1 MDNSHYIPK
10 EISWLSFNERVLQEA
25 ENTDVPLYNRLK
37 FLGIYSGN
45 LDEYYRVR
53 VSTLKRIS
61 KLEEN
66 AELILGYN
74 AKEVLD
80 EINKTVLKQ
89 RKRFDEI
96 FLVLIA
102 ELKNQNIFII
112 NENELDNE
120 QQKFVFDFYRKKVKK
135 LLMPVLLNQSRE
147 FPEIKD
153 ELNYFAIRLSKLKTN
168 VYEDALLE
176 IPVENLNRFIA
187 LPDKNGKKYF
197 IFLDDIVRFG
207 LKDFFKSLKYDTIE
221 TYALK
226 LTKDAE
232 LDIGDDISESYI
244 QNVAKS
250 LKKRKDGNPVSF
262 VYDRNL
268 PVEFFDLL
276 CKKLHFKKQDALLP
290 GGKYHNLKDLL
301 DFPFPKNPELTYPE
315 LSPIEHKYLPTGKNL
330 FSSIKKRDVLL
341 HLPYHSFDYLLDLM
355 QMAAIDPSV
364 STIKFTV
371 YRLAQNSAAIKA
383 LINAAKN
390 GKNVTVVV
398 ELQARFDEE
407 ANIQW
412 SNILLE
418 EGVRV
423 IHGAP
428 GLKVHAKILQI
439 SRVES
444 GKIVQYAAV
453 NTGNFNEN
461 TARVYSD
468 LLLLTADRRITADIV
483 KTFNFL
489 EKNYK
494 REHFNHVI
502 VSPFNLRSTLV
513 KQINIE
519 MDNALKGKK
528 AYIKLKVNN
537 LVAPKIIKL
546 LYEASQCGVEIKLI
560 VRGMMSLV
568 AGKTGL
574 SENIEARGVVDMFL
588 EHSRIF
594 IFGNGGNEL
603 VYISSADWMARNM
616 DRRVE
621 ITCPVYDAE
630 IKQYL
635 SKMFEIQWN
644 DNTKNRILDEK
655 LSNAFVHKTE
665 IINRSQIQL
674 YDELKKMNN
683 H

>member
-1 MDNSHYIPK
+1 MENSQYIPK

-25 ENTDVPLYNRLK
+25 ENPNVPLYNRLK

-45 LDEYYRVR
+45 LDEFYRVR

-61 KLEEN
+61 KLEES
-66 AELILGYN
+66 AEMILGYN

-80 EINKTVLKQ
+80 EINRTVINQ
-89 RKRFDEI
+89 RKRFDHI
-96 FLVLIA
+96 FLKLIN
-102 ELKNQNIFII
+102 ELKTNKVFII
-112 NENELDNE
+112 NELELDKE
-120 QQKFVFDFYRKKVKK
+120 QQSFVFNFFRKKVKPF
-135 LLMPVLLNQSRE
+135 LMPVLLSQSKE

-153 ELNYFAIRLSKLKTN
+153 EVNYFAVKLIQSKTGN
-168 VYEDALLE
+168 YENALLE
-176 IPVENLNRFIA
+176 FPAENLGRFQS
-187 LPDKNGKKYF
+187 LPDKDGNKYF
-197 IFLDDIVRFG
+197 IFLDDIIRFG
-207 LKDFFKSLKYDTIE
+207 LKDFFKSLNYDKIE
-221 TYALK
+221 AFALK

-232 LDIGDDISESYI
+232 LDIEDDISESYI
-244 QNVAKS
+244 QNIAKS

-268 PVEFFDLL
+268 PVEFYDSI
-276 CKKLHFKKQDALLP
+276 CKKLHFKKQDAILS

-301 DFPFPKNPELTYPE
+301 NFPFPKNEQLSYQELP
-315 LSPIEHKYLPTGKNL
+315 LIPHKYLPDNKNL
-330 FSSIKKRDVLL
+330 FSSIKKRDILI
-341 HLPYHSFDYLLDLM
+341 HLPYHSFIYLQDLM
-355 QMAAIDPSV
+355 QLAAIDPKVQS
-364 STIKFTV
+364 IKFTV
-371 YRLAQNSAAIKA
+371 YRLAEKSSAMKA

-390 GKNVTVVV
+390 GKNVTVVI

-407 ANIQW
+407 ANIRW
-412 SNILLE
+412 SNLLKE
-418 EGVRV
+418 EGVKV
-423 IHGAP
+423 IHGVP

-439 SRVES
+439 SREEN
-444 GKIVQYAAV
+444 GKIVHYAAI

-461 TARVYSD
+461 TAKVYSD
-468 LLLLTADRRITADIV
+468 LLLLTADRRISSDIV

-494 REHFNHVI
+494 REHFNHLI
-502 VSPFNLRSTLV
+502 VSPFNLRSTIV

-519 MDNALKGKK
+519 MENALRGKK
-528 AYIKLKVNN
+528 AFIKLKVNN

-568 AGKTGL
+568 AGKKNL

-594 IFGNGGNEL
+594 IFGNDGDEK
-603 VYISSADWMARNM
+603 VFISSADWMARNM

-621 ITCPVYDAE
+621 ITCPVYNSE

-635 SKMFEIQWN
+635 LDMFEIQWN

-655 LSNAFVHKTE
+655 LTNLFLPKSGVE
-665 IINRSQIQL
+665 NRSQIQL
-674 YDELKKMNN
+674 FEHLKRLHEK
-683 H
+683 